1 LARIWAKFY
10 GEKTIPSTTFDE
22 AKQDTSGRYL
32 KFDRGDYSY
41 ILDSVIYKKR
51 LALTIQTFLEDT
63 QRRGINSNRQ
73 VYCHIVGLGLGN
85 LWKIEAPDSF
95 EQERLM
101 LEVYEKLFTKY
112 KFPNISDINFV
123 WFKKD
128 QLGEYRNGDIITVNG
143 NRIKVHFS
151 RREPAAKLDP
161 EDENKVVVA
170 QYAWDANSYV
180 GNEYWSFMLDNSGDP
195 AAASSSTIAEL
206 HNPSINVYVS
216 AEYLAAYGSEDEETE
231 SVETKVGTEKAVVKI
246 AVGVK
251 LAKPSELS
259 PAVPTPTAT
268 QPMLPP
274 VTETSA
280 PSIPTPA
287 SSATPLVPA
296 PALTTA
302 TLTSTTTPT
311 STQKPTPIV
320 PTKIPT
326 TPKQPVPTGGIWGI
340 LGSIR
345 TMFVSIFS
353 YFGSF
358 FGWRR

>member
-1 LARIWAKFY
+1 
-10 GEKTIPSTTFDE
+10 
-22 AKQDTSGRYL
+22 
-32 KFDRGDYSY
+32 
-41 ILDSVIYKKR
+41 
-51 LALTIQTFLEDT
+51 
-63 QRRGINSNRQ
+63 
-73 VYCHIVGLGLGN
+73 
-85 LWKIEAPDSF
+85 
-95 EQERLM
+95 
-101 LEVYEKLFTKY
+101 
-112 KFPNISDINFV
+112 
-123 WFKKD
+123 
-128 QLGEYRNGDIITVNG
+128 
-143 NRIKVHFS
+143 
-151 RREPAAKLDP
+151 
-161 EDENKVVVA
+161 
-170 QYAWDANSYV
+170 
-180 GNEYWSFMLDNSGDP
+180 
-195 AAASSSTIAEL
+195 
-206 HNPSINVYVS
+206 
-216 AEYLAAYGSEDEETE
+216 
-231 SVETKVGTEKAVVKI
+231 
-246 AVGVK
+246 
-251 LAKPSELS
+251 
-259 PAVPTPTAT
+259 
-268 QPMLPP
+268 MLPP